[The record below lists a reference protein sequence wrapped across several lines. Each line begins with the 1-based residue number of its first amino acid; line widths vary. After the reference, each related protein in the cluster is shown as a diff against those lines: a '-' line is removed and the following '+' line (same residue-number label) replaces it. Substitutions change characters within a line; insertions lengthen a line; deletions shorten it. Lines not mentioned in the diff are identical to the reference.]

1 MDLRSRRGAGEVALV
16 LTLTTVILVACS
28 YYLLKIYFE
37 NTGIVPGITFLGH
50 DLGYLR
56 QEKALTRIEQIVR
69 STYSKPIYLKYRD
82 RLWILR
88 YGEHFK
94 LTFDAGKILLDALE
108 VGRKRTVWERISNFV
123 YLDYP
128 DVKLG
133 WNPSVD
139 RAFSLPNI
147 AKTLKKVSRAKIFA
161 KPSTEPGTIELTIL
175 SGEMAVQRVID
186 ALEKTLEAP
195 PLSDYRVVELASL
208 EKGGTVKVV
217 PLDDPENGF
226 TKPLAE
232 NVTRYDVND
241 RPRVANIEQT
251 LARLQGQI
259 INPGD
264 IFSFNEIVGIRSEE
278 NGFQQ
283 VPVVLKDKVE
293 PDIEAGVRQVA
304 TTLYKPAL
312 LIGAKVIERSISDYY
327 TPAIDY
333 CKQGLEATVVT
344 SGADLKF
351 QNTLDF
357 PVLIEG
363 TAEQGSLSI
372 KMLGIRTLPYK
383 VDIRLGRLQK
393 ISYDTK
399 IKKDS
404 SLLRGLE
411 VIDQIGIDGYEI
423 KVFRTYFTLEG
434 VSYREELLYEKQDE
448 YLARTAIVRIG
459 TASSSNLPLNPT
471 IPNDVSAPPTQP
483 ESGDNLDFLD
493 PLGY

>member
-1 MDLRSRRGAGEVALV
+1 MDLRNRRGAGEVALV
-16 LTLTTVILVACS
+16 FTLTTVILVACS

-37 NTGIVPGITFLGH
+37 NTGIVPGVTFLGH

-56 QEKALTRIEQIVR
+56 QEKALSRIEQIVR

-108 VGRKRTVWERISNFV
+108 VGRKRTVLERISNFV

-128 DVKLG
+128 LVKLS
-133 WNPSVD
+133 WEPRINSE
-139 RAFSLPNI
+139 FSLPNI
-147 AKTLKKVSRAKIFA
+147 AKTLKRVSRAKIFA
-161 KPSTEPGTIELTIL
+161 KPSAEPGQVELTIL

-186 ALEKTLEAP
+186 ALEKSFKSE
-195 PLSDYRVVELASL
+195 PLSEYRVVELASL

-226 TKPLAE
+226 TKLLAE
-232 NVTRYDVND
+232 TTTRYDVND
-241 RPRVANIEQT
+241 RPRVANIEQS
-251 LARLQGQI
+251 LAKLQGQI
-259 INPGD
+259 INPGQ
-264 IFSFNEIVGIRSEE
+264 IFSFNDIVGPRTEE
-278 NGFQQ
+278 NEFQQ

-304 TTLYKPAL
+304 TTLYKPIL
-312 LIGAKVIERSISDYY
+312 LLGVKIIEREISDYY
-327 TPAIDY
+327 TPALDY
-333 CKQGLEATVVT
+333 CKQGLEATVAT
-344 SGADLKF
+344 SGADFKF

-357 PVLIEG
+357 PVLLEG
-363 TAEQGSLSI
+363 IAEQGSLTI
-372 KMLGIRTLPYK
+372 KALGIRELPYK
-383 VDIRLGRLQK
+383 IDIRLGRLQK
-393 ISYDTK
+393 ISYETK
-399 IKKDS
+399 IQKDS

-411 VIDQIGIDGYEI
+411 VIDQIGIDGYAI
-423 KVFRTYFTLEG
+423 KVFRTFFTLDG

-459 TASSSNLPLNPT
+459 TASTSRVPINPT
-471 IPNDVSAPPTQP
+471 IPHDISAPPIPSET
-483 ESGDNLDFLD
+483 GDNLDFLG
-493 PLGY
+493 PLDY